1 MCLAQSMTA
10 AVPASAVCI
19 TDDRVL
25 CMATLMVLYIWL
37 RIKNTNV
44 TMCCVLLVCLL
55 LQSHISFSSSPRSSR
70 GNIDGTPATAAAALA
85 SSPSSSSSSLGSNAT
100 SQPPAGSMAAAA
112 AAAAKLANSFQS
124 SSSSSHA
131 KHAAAGGGEQLTP
144 QDAANLMLECVYE
157 FNACVPYAGVSL
169 VAGEGCELDPQAIAA
184 VLALLP
190 EELQP
195 GLPAPVLAPDD
206 VKQVRC

>member
-1 MCLAQSMTA
+1 
-10 AVPASAVCI
+10 
-19 TDDRVL
+19 
-25 CMATLMVLYIWL
+25 
-37 RIKNTNV
+37 
-44 TMCCVLLVCLL
+44 
-55 LQSHISFSSSPRSSR
+55 
-70 GNIDGTPATAAAALA
+70 
-85 SSPSSSSSSLGSNAT
+85 
-100 SQPPAGSMAAAA
+100 MAAAA

-124 SSSSSHA
+124 SGGSSHTRG
-131 KHAAAGGGEQLTP
+131 AAGSGGSSEQLTP

-206 VKQVRC
+206 VKQVSYNMLHHTPVAYYCLLLLSSS

>member
-1 MCLAQSMTA
+1 MS
-10 AVPASAVCI
+10 
-19 TDDRVL
+19 
-25 CMATLMVLYIWL
+25 
-37 RIKNTNV
+37 
-44 TMCCVLLVCLL
+44 
-55 LQSHISFSSSPRSSR
+55 
-70 GNIDGTPATAAAALA
+70 
-85 SSPSSSSSSLGSNAT
+85 
-100 SQPPAGSMAAAA
+100 AAA

-124 SSSSSHA
+124 STSSSHA
-131 KHAAAGGGEQLTP
+131 KFAAAGSGGEQLTP

-206 VKQVRC
+206 VKQVGQVLQLALHPLIAMRW

>member
-1 MCLAQSMTA
+1 
-10 AVPASAVCI
+10 
-19 TDDRVL
+19 
-25 CMATLMVLYIWL
+25 
-37 RIKNTNV
+37 
-44 TMCCVLLVCLL
+44 
-55 LQSHISFSSSPRSSR
+55 
-70 GNIDGTPATAAAALA
+70 
-85 SSPSSSSSSLGSNAT
+85 
-100 SQPPAGSMAAAA
+100 MAAAA

-124 SSSSSHA
+124 SSGSSHT
-131 KHAAAGGGEQLTP
+131 KSAAAGSGSSGEQLTP

-206 VKQVRC
+206 VKQVGCNMVHYSTWVSLHLYACK

>member
-1 MCLAQSMTA
+1 MS
-10 AVPASAVCI
+10 
-19 TDDRVL
+19 
-25 CMATLMVLYIWL
+25 
-37 RIKNTNV
+37 
-44 TMCCVLLVCLL
+44 
-55 LQSHISFSSSPRSSR
+55 
-70 GNIDGTPATAAAALA
+70 
-85 SSPSSSSSSLGSNAT
+85 
-100 SQPPAGSMAAAA
+100 AAA

-124 SSSSSHA
+124 SSSSNSHA
-131 KHAAAGGGEQLTP
+131 KFAAAGSGSEQLTP

-206 VKQVRC
+206 VKQVGQVLQLALHPLIAMRW